1 MPSSLIDVGWRHD
14 NEIRRS
20 TVWGQ
25 ILVRFVHLVARYIYL
40 GDTLCSGA
48 CVVLLSP
55 HFFIDTGIDK
65 VDTLVAV
72 FDLGHCLQKD

>member
-1 MPSSLIDVGWRHD
+1 M
-14 NEIRRS
+14 
-20 TVWGQ
+20 
-25 ILVRFVHLVARYIYL
+25 RFVHLVARYIYL